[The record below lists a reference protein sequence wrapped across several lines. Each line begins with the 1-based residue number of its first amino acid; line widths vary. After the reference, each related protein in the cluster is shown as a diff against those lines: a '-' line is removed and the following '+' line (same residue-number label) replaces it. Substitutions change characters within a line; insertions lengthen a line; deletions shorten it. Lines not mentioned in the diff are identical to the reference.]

1 MVVTLVTVIYMFKND
16 SGFLVEKSKE
26 FYTHTEAMSFIKSIR
41 SLRLVGNVVMDIK
54 EQREK
59 T

>member
-1 MVVTLVTVIYMFKND
+1 MFKND